1 MMIDE
6 RTVLRVAGELLISQ
20 EERWEV
26 REARAVTVRAL
37 AAIGVVLPDRA
48 FHFLVQAAYRV
59 GGVVEQV
66 AGLDNV
72 CPWEVEEIQR
82 TVDTAVLSWL
92 DPEPR
97 KPFVDAISAHIKNK
111 EPFRPR
117 ILDWTPEINRFL
129 RHTGTQDFFP
139 DLMSKL
145 SVASRIDAIVEERRD
160 RLISHAANAL
170 DIRLDSVAAVMQE
183 EIQSA
188 RARACV
194 RKERELAASRRRVV
208 LDEQSR
214 EDEDRLCVT
223 LTALVHERKRALFS
237 EWLQSLSPRARHAV
251 CHRIA
256 LLVAEPLVHRLWV
269 KSIVGSTRMNLRELR
284 VIAEDIHYRILFVGN
299 PSERPLIVAFGLRR
313 DLEDLITVA
322 NRYDS

>member
-1 MMIDE
+1 M
-6 RTVLRVAGELLISQ
+6 
-20 EERWEV
+20 
-26 REARAVTVRAL
+26 
-37 AAIGVVLPDRA
+37 
-48 FHFLVQAAYRV
+48 
-59 GGVVEQV
+59 VEQV
-66 AGLDNV
+66 AGLDKG
-72 CPWEVEEIQR
+72 CPWEIEEIQR
-82 TVDTAVLSWL
+82 TVDTAVLPWL

-188 RARACV
+188 QARACV
-194 RKERELAASRRRVV
+194 RKERELAASRR
-208 LDEQSR
+208 
-214 EDEDRLCVT
+214 
-223 LTALVHERKRALFS
+223 
-237 EWLQSLSPRARHAV
+237 
-251 CHRIA
+251 
-256 LLVAEPLVHRLWV
+256 
-269 KSIVGSTRMNLRELR
+269 
-284 VIAEDIHYRILFVGN
+284 
-299 PSERPLIVAFGLRR
+299 
-313 DLEDLITVA
+313 
-322 NRYDS
+322 